1 MFGNNTVNI
10 FNPDQI
16 NINSGNFVNGQLTQG
31 SGDII
36 EVIRPSDGQ
45 IYHEVKA
52 STIDD
57 IDAAVENAWQA
68 FHNSGWSS
76 MPPRDR
82 MKIMR
87 RWADLIDAD
96 AEKLAPLEAIGS
108 TRPIMDAKTWD
119 VPFTAEG
126 IRFFS
131 EFADK
136 FGGEIAASEAGK
148 LGLTIAEPYG
158 VVAAIAPWN
167 FPLVMAS
174 WKIAAA
180 MAAGNTIILK
190 PSEMTPFSVIRL
202 AELAIEAGVPSGVF
216 NIVQGQGGIAG
227 DALCRHPKVSKV
239 TFTGSTATGSAIMSA
254 CARSGPKPVTLELG
268 GKSPQIVFDDPVS
281 IDVTA
286 AIVAK
291 AITGNAGQV
300 CNAGSRLLVDEKI
313 AEQFIESVQNNFTQL
328 TAGPTWSDKTTLSPI
343 ISIHQN
349 QMIDSA
355 VQKAVSDGAEAICGG
370 KVLSVSHKGAFY
382 APTILTNVEN
392 NSDAAKKELF
402 GPVMTVQT
410 FSNEDEAI
418 AMANDSEYGLAAG
431 VHTADLSRAMRAIH
445 KLETGNV
452 WVNRYG
458 RSNDFIL
465 PTGGYKKSGI
475 GKDLGKQAYEANLR
489 IKTALIEFPI

>member
-1 MFGNNTVNI
+1 MNI
-10 FNPDQI
+10 FNPDTLKVT
-16 NINSGNFVNGQLTQG
+16 SGNFINGRLIQG
-31 SGDII
+31 SGEAI
-36 EVIRPSDGQ
+36 EIIRPSDGQ
-45 IYHEVKA
+45 VYHA
-52 STIDD
+52 MNSSTADD
-57 IDAAVENAWQA
+57 VNTAVENSWSA
-68 FHNSGWSS
+68 FHKSGWSS

-87 RWADLIDAD
+87 HWADLIDAD
-96 AEKLAPLEAIGS
+96 VENLAPLEGIGS
-108 TRPIMDAKTWD
+108 TRPILDAKAWD

-158 VVAAIAPWN
+158 IVGAIAPWN

-174 WKIAAA
+174 WKVAAA
-180 MAAGNTIILK
+180 MAAGNTVVLK

-202 AELAIEAGVPSGVF
+202 AELAIKAGVPAGVF
-216 NIVQGQGGIAG
+216 NVIQGYGHIAG
-227 DALCRHPKVSKV
+227 DALCRHPKISKV
-239 TFTGSTATGSAIMSA
+239 TFTGSTKTGSAIMSA
-254 CARSGPKPVTLELG
+254 CAETGPKPVTLELG
-268 GKSPQIVFDDPVS
+268 GKSPQIVFDDPLS
-281 IDVTA
+281 IDETA
-286 AIVAK
+286 GIVAK

-313 AEQFIESVQNNFTQL
+313 AEEFISLVKMKFSDLN
-328 TAGPTWSDKTTLSPI
+328 AGPTWSDKTSLSPI
-343 ISIHQN
+343 ISAHQCE
-349 QMIDSA
+349 MIDGA
-355 VQKAVSDGAEAICGG
+355 VKNAVSNGAEALCGAEQ
-370 KVLSVSHKGAFY
+370 VSFDHKGAFY
-382 APTILTNVEN
+382 APTILTKVEN
-392 NSDAAKKELF
+392 NSEAVKKELF

-410 FSNEDEAI
+410 FSDEDEAI
-418 AMANDSEYGLAAG
+418 TMANDSEYGLAAG

-445 KLETGNV
+445 KLESGNV

-475 GKDLGKQAYEANLR
+475 GKDLGKQAFEANLR

>member
-1 MFGNNTVNI
+1 M
-10 FNPDQI
+10 
-16 NINSGNFVNGQLTQG
+16 
-31 SGDII
+31 
-36 EVIRPSDGQ
+36 EVIRPSDGH

-52 STIDD
+52 STPND
-57 IDAAVENAWQA
+57 INFAVENAWSA
-68 FHNSGWSS
+68 FNTSGWSS

-82 MKIMR
+82 MRIMR
-87 RWADLIDAD
+87 SWADLIDED
-96 AEKLAPLEAIGS
+96 VENLAAIEAIGS
-108 TRPIMDAKTWD
+108 TRPIMDAKAWD

-158 VVAAIAPWN
+158 VIAAIAPWN

-180 MAAGNTIILK
+180 MAAGNTVVLK
-190 PSEMTPFSVIRL
+190 PSELTPFSVIRL
-202 AELAIEAGVPSGVF
+202 AELAIDAGVPPGVF
-216 NIVQGQGGIAG
+216 NIVQGQGAIAG
-227 DALCRHPKVSKV
+227 DALCRHSKVSKV
-239 TFTGSTATGSAIMSA
+239 TFTGSTVTGSAIMAA
-254 CARSGPKPVTLELG
+254 CAESGPKPVTLELG
-268 GKSPQIVFDDPVS
+268 GKSPQIVFDDPMS
-281 IDVTA
+281 IDKTA
-286 AIVAK
+286 EIVAK

-313 AEQFIESVQNNFTQL
+313 AEQFTESVKSNFSKL
-328 TAGPTWSDKTTLSPI
+328 AAGPTWSDKTTLSPI
-343 ISIHQN
+343 ISSHQN

-355 VQKAVSDGAEAICGG
+355 VQNAVSSGAEALCGA
-370 KVLSVSHKGAFY
+370 KVLLDFDKGAFY
-382 APTILTNVEN
+382 APTILTNLKN
-392 NSDAAKKELF
+392 NSEVMKKELF

-410 FSNEDEAI
+410 FSDEDEAI
-418 AMANDSEYGLAAG
+418 AMANNSEYGLAAG